1 MHWKFYNLDHSN
13 ANPIIYRHRGF
24 IIIWIPSFF
33 LRWGKRTQGKLM
45 LTQQIDMLTTQ
56 LTHILS
62 WEGFIYGYHD
72 MAYSWDEVLPSF
84 KIAGNWQRSCKFF
97 FPWNW
102 LPFILSIL
110 FQSSIFKFN
119 LFCLDLTLYNLKTTL
134 ILSPQLVIMSW
145 KMLLNHWI
153 LYFPSPNSYEDYR
166 IGLVI
171 HSLPN
176 LFRSFTWPDDIKY
189 WRKASQM
196 LCSWVTELAFSV
208 NNSTYLPK
216 RYSTVLGI
224 HRTNLEP
231 FRTFR
236 VPLLL
241 KTNNW

>member
-1 MHWKFYNLDHSN
+1 MHWKFYNLNHSN

-72 MAYSWDEVLPSF
+72 MTYSWDEVLPSF
-84 KIAGNWQRSCKFF
+84 EIAGSWHRSCKFF
-97 FPWNW
+97 SWNW
-102 LPFILSIL
+102 LHLSKCFL
-110 FQSSIFKFN
+110 KVSTFNRRCFN
-119 LFCLDLTLYNLKTTL
+119 LTLQKTTPDLTYNLKTTL

-189 WRKASQM
+189 WRKASQL

-208 NNSTYLPK
+208 NNSTYLKDILPFWE
-216 RYSTVLGI
+216 YT
-224 HRTNLEP
+224 EP
-231 FRTFR
+231 IIIQK
-236 VPLLL
+236 
-241 KTNNW
+241 KTLFGELIFF

>member
-1 MHWKFYNLDHSN
+1 MTKILQVFFSMKL
-13 ANPIIYRHRGF
+13 ITIY
-24 IIIWIPSFF
+24 P
-33 LRWGKRTQGKLM
+33 
-45 LTQQIDMLTTQ
+45 
-56 LTHILS
+56 
-62 WEGFIYGYHD
+62 EY
-72 MAYSWDEVLPSF
+72 P
-84 KIAGNWQRSCKFF
+84 
-97 FPWNW
+97 
-102 LPFILSIL
+102 LSIID
-110 FQSSIFKFN
+110 FH

-208 NNSTYLPK
+208 NNSTNLKDILPFWEYTEPIWNHSEHSEFPF
-216 RYSTVLGI
+216 YSKQITGRELIFGS
-224 HRTNLEP
+224 
-231 FRTFR
+231 TFI
-236 VPLLL
+236 VPALLSF
-241 KTNNW
+241 

>member
-1 MHWKFYNLDHSN
+1 MTK
-13 ANPIIYRHRGF
+13 
-24 IIIWIPSFF
+24 
-33 LRWGKRTQGKLM
+33 
-45 LTQQIDMLTTQ
+45 
-56 LTHILS
+56 ILQ
-62 WEGFIYGYHD
+62 
-72 MAYSWDEVLPSF
+72 V
-84 KIAGNWQRSCKFF
+84 F

-189 WRKASQM
+189 WRKASQL
-196 LCSWVTELAFSV
+196 LCSWVTELAFIV
-208 NNSTYLPK
+208 NISTYLGDWLEKKNVPAIIIK
-216 RYSTVLGI
+216 QQFWFAIST
-224 HRTNLEP
+224 T
-231 FRTFR
+231 
-236 VPLLL
+236 
-241 KTNNW
+241 